1 MEATSEQIIALTKL
15 QHIDLERVRLNRE
28 LDELPQKQQI
38 LDVRN
43 KQAVIQQKLEAIEGM
58 RKDAETKLAHAQGE
72 DADIER
78 RQSLAQ
84 SLMSQADQ
92 DYRMVSAHAKELDGF
107 AERREVLAEEILG
120 LFAKLEQIQKL
131 ESEIA
136 GMTAAL
142 AEKEQALIE
151 SYRKD
156 GGEILR
162 AISSFD
168 AEREQLCQIVGEQ
181 ILGQYE
187 RIAKS
192 KQGVALAYLN
202 ENACNTCRS
211 KFDSSRVL
219 GLRQEAPL
227 TICPQCGRLM
237 VVDKRY
243 NG

>member
-15 QHIDLERVRLNRE
+15 QHIDLERARLNRE
-28 LDELPQKQQI
+28 LDALPQKQQI

-43 KQAVIQQKLEAIEGM
+43 KQSVVQQKLEAIEGM

-84 SLMSQADQ
+84 SLMNQTDQ
-92 DYRMVSAHAKELDGF
+92 DYRTVSAHAKELEGF
-107 AERREVLAEEILG
+107 AERRELLAEEILG
-120 LFAKLEQIQKL
+120 LFAKIEQIEKL

-142 AEKEQALIE
+142 EEKEQAFIE

-168 AEREQLCQIVGEQ
+168 GERQQLCEVIGQQ
-181 ILGQYE
+181 LLGHYE

-192 KQGVALAYLN
+192 KQGVALAYLS

-211 KFDSSRVL
+211 KFDASRVL

-227 TICPQCGRLM
+227 AICPQCGRLM